1 MRSVLFAVPLVLSF
15 TALASAQTSG
25 APGPTTPATPGP
37 VPGVAAPTTGATGA
51 PAAGSYSPTGR
62 PEDSISNSSS
72 AAGNANQP
80 NQVAPQ
86 GGGGGR

>member
-1 MRSVLFAVPLVLSF
+1 MRSTLLALPLTLALTTLAVAQSPAPPGS
-15 TALASAQTSG
+15 TAP
-25 APGPTTPATPGP
+25 APGA
-37 VPGVAAPTTGATGA
+37 PGVAAPTTGATGA

-62 PEDSISNSSS
+62 PEDSRSNSSS